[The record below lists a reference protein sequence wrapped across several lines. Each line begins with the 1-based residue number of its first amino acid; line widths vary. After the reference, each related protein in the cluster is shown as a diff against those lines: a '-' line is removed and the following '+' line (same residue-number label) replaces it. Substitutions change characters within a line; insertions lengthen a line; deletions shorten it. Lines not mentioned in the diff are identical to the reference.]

1 MIIIDY
7 TKKHHQKIIHAC
19 VAALRQGKV
28 VAYPTDT
35 CYGLAVN
42 VKNIRAIKKLYQV
55 KGRSFKKPVSI
66 IPASI
71 SGAKKIV
78 VWNKNAEKLAKK
90 FFPGP
95 LTLVLPITRPSPLRG
110 KGEGRGWKIL
120 SSNSGFIGIRQP
132 KNNIALDLAKYL
144 KQPITTTSANMS
156 SKPECYS
163 AEELLK
169 QFGKAKYKP
178 DIIINVGRLARR
190 KPSTLVKIENGETII
205 LRPGPISN
213 KQVINLL
220 LNTKRL
226 KY

>member
-19 VAALRQGKV
+19 VAALKQGKV
-28 VAYPTDT
+28 IAYPTDT

-42 VKNIRAIKKLYQV
+42 IKNIRAIKKLYQV

-66 IPASI
+66 IPPSI
-71 SGAKKIV
+71 LDAKKIV

-95 LTLVLPITRPSPLRG
+95 LTLILSIKHTASRVKEI
-110 KGEGRGWKIL
+110 KIL
-120 SSNSGFIGIRQP
+120 SANTGELGIRQP
-132 KNNIALDLAKYL
+132 KNSIALDLAKFL

-156 SKPECYS
+156 GEPECYS
-163 AEELLK
+163 AEDLLK

-178 DIIINVGRLARR
+178 DIIINVGRLAKR
-190 KPSTLVKIENGETII
+190 KPSTLVKIENGQTII
-205 LRPGPISN
+205 LRPGPINN
-213 KQVINLL
+213 KQVFNLL